1 MFINLLIFL
10 QYLILLFF
18 YLMMNSKILLA
29 KKRNRT
35 WTKVCPG
42 HDELK
47 NSDSPMLTVNGY
59 NIVELYYA
67 ESLENKNL
75 SNDDEFPENNII
87 ELREESPKEPKISE
101 NNPEV
106 IDMTRT
112 KVKSIEEYYSS
123 KFGITE
129 IKENCFKCLM
139 TNFMSNE
146 LLYFNSKKD
155 LFNYIKYCLAIKNK
169 IIFINEDTLKTN
181 KENFLNSNTSFLNGW
196 RFFIPKTICKGC
208 FMEII
213 NMKYLITK
221 IKNIFSDTERD
232 SLCRT
237 NYRNYALFSPRFR
250 AAFRLNK
257 LKSSRIRSRSV
268 GIRSNKKKSNDENNY
283 DTNKNKKEEKNY
295 NSCVK
300 YDEKKNII
308 IIDKKIIDKSLLE
321 IIKNKTFLNEKYI
334 NNKYKNNLNENE
346 VNIFNNK
353 NNINLNLINS
363 TNSNLNK
370 EESINNKNNNILF
383 QGQNNINIINNI
395 SINNNTSK
403 GNTYINFDAV
413 NRQIKELLNEMDS
426 RFNGYFSCLEK
437 IIYIIRIID
446 NYTNLCKEK
455 LFYYIF
461 LYDLSKYNEIL
472 KLYENFYKYYEENL
486 NLLNHYIIISK
497 NSIDKTDKFLNGI
510 LYEIKDNN
518 DINIKDKKSLI
529 TVIQEL
535 KYYINENNNA
545 LDKSTYPIQFFNYYY
560 LFLYKLV
567 KEMQPSQ

>member
-75 SNDDEFPENNII
+75 SNDDEFHETNTI
-87 ELREESPKEPKISE
+87 ELREESPKEPKISQ

-106 IDMTRT
+106 IDMTRS
-112 KVKSIEEYYSS
+112 KLKSIEEYYSS

-169 IIFINEDTLKTN
+169 IIFIDEDTLKAN
-181 KENFLNSNTSFLNGW
+181 KENFLNSNISFLNGW

-221 IKNIFSDTERD
+221 IKNIFSDIERD

-370 EESINNKNNNILF
+370 EEAINNKNNNILF

>member
-1 MFINLLIFL
+1 MIINLLIFL

-18 YLMMNSKILLA
+18 YLMMNSKTLVA

-35 WTKVCPG
+35 GSKVCSG
-42 HDELK
+42 HDELT
-47 NSDSPMLTVNGY
+47 NSDSPMLTVNGF
-59 NIVELYYA
+59 NIMELYYA

-75 SNDDEFPENNII
+75 SNDDEFPDKNTI
-87 ELREESPKEPKISE
+87 ELREESSKEPKISE

-169 IIFINEDTLKTN
+169 IIFIDEDTLKTN
-181 KENFLNSNTSFLNGW
+181 KENFLNSNISFLNGW

-257 LKSSRIRSRSV
+257 IKSSRKKSRSV
-268 GIRSNKKKSNDENNY
+268 GKRSNKKKNYDENNY

-300 YDEKKNII
+300 YDEKTNII

-321 IIKNKTFLNEKYI
+321 IIKNKTFLNEKNI
-334 NNKYKNNLNENE
+334 NNNCKNNLKENE
-346 VNIFNNK
+346 VNILNSK
-353 NNINLNLINS
+353 NNINLNLINAI
-363 TNSNLNK
+363 NSNLNK
-370 EESINNKNNNILF
+370 EEIINNKNNNILF

-395 SINNNTSK
+395 SINNNSNK
-403 GNTYINFDAV
+403 ENNIINFDAI
-413 NRQIKELLNEMDS
+413 NRKIKELLNEMDYH
-426 RFNGYFSCLEK
+426 FKVYFSCLEK
-437 IIYIIRIID
+437 IIFIIRSID
-446 NYTNLCKEK
+446 NYTNLYKEK
-455 LFYYIF
+455 LIYYFF
-461 LYDLSKYNEIL
+461 LCDLSKYNEFP
-472 KLYENFYKYYEENL
+472 KLYENCYNEYEENL
-486 NLLNHYIIISK
+486 NLLNNYMLVSK
-497 NSIDKTDKFLNGI
+497 NSIDKIDKFLNDV
-510 LYEIKDNN
+510 LYEINDYNN
-518 DINIKDKKSLI
+518 INIKDKKSLI

-535 KYYINENNNA
+535 KYYINENNKA
-545 LDKSTYPIQFFNYYY
+545 LEKSTFPIQLFNYYY
-560 LFLYKLV
+560 FFLYKLV
-567 KEMQPSQ
+567 KEIQLSQ